1 MYVATKKWVQMSF
14 AVWTFIRNW
23 PLPPSPLHD
32 EKYVI
37 NLKGRFPTVVKGA
50 K

>member
-1 MYVATKKWVQMSF
+1 MYVATKKWVQS
-14 AVWTFIRNW
+14 V
-23 PLPPSPLHD
+23 LPFGHLFVIDPSPPHD